1 MDLQLDGR
9 RAIVTGG
16 SRGIGRAIARSLA
29 AEGAKGVIAARDA
42 DVLAVA
48 ARQLAAETGGTV
60 LPVAADTR
68 DGGAVAR
75 LAERTVAEL
84 GGVDI
89 LVNNAAQP
97 GGAGGPGGF
106 SALATA
112 DLADDID
119 VKVIGYL
126 RTAQAVAPHLIR
138 AGWGRII
145 NIGGL
150 AARSTG
156 RTAASIRNASVTAL
170 TKNLAD
176 ELGPHGINV
185 VAVHPGPT
193 VTERFADLIGDDP
206 ARLDAV
212 TATLTIGRVVTAEE
226 VATLVTFLASPLSV
240 SVTGETIA
248 CGGGSRGPIYY

>member
-97 GGAGGPGGF
+97 GAGSYTPPPTPQT
-106 SALATA
+106 SEAL
-112 DLADDID
+112 
-119 VKVIGYL
+119 
-126 RTAQAVAPHLIR
+126 RIR
-138 AGWGRII
+138 
-145 NIGGL
+145 
-150 AARSTG
+150 
-156 RTAASIRNASVTAL
+156 
-170 TKNLAD
+170 
-176 ELGPHGINV
+176 
-185 VAVHPGPT
+185 
-193 VTERFADLIGDDP
+193 
-206 ARLDAV
+206 
-212 TATLTIGRVVTAEE
+212 
-226 VATLVTFLASPLSV
+226 PL
-240 SVTGETIA
+240 
-248 CGGGSRGPIYY
+248 P